1 MKTKISI
8 RLENFPPADH
18 ECASG
23 RPVHP
28 AQRRVVA
35 GTATGGRTSARQA
48 RVLVVAEADFDG
60 RSIRDLLRRDYSH
73 VKLASTREAIPDRMR
88 SERIDVLLLCGQRSS
103 RRVMDLLNS
112 ITGERPALPVIV
124 VTSPPMANE
133 RGVSPASGPLSAPP
147 VDAALLLRSLRDALT
162 EPKVKRL
169 IRLTGSRGEP
179 KFIARNARWLCDDLQ
194 GRYSLPFHWTPA
206 EAVIPLRIEPAAAA
220 HPQPV

>member
-1 MKTKISI
+1 MKTRISI
-8 RLENFPPADH
+8 RPDKSPQPVRGSAEERPAITAH
-18 ECASG
+18 CSSVTG
-23 RPVHP
+23 
-28 AQRRVVA
+28 A
-35 GTATGGRTSARQA
+35 GTGASARQA
-48 RVLVVAEADFDG
+48 RVLVVAEEDFDG
-60 RSIRDLLRRDYSH
+60 RTIGDILRREYAQ
-73 VKLASTREAIPDRMR
+73 VKLAPTCDSILDRVR
-88 SERIDVLLLCGQRSS
+88 LARIDVLLLCGQRSS

-194 GRYSLPFHWTPA
+194 ARYSLPFHWTPA